1 MQPSVLSVAGE
12 ERRITPFT
20 IPNPTG
26 LLFVLK
32 QLNFLKKKNGEV
44 AKYHVLNSAEFL
56 KYQAAFFYN

>member
-32 QLNFLKKKNGEV
+32 QLNFLKKKKMGRW
-44 AKYHVLNSAEFL
+44 LNIMFL
-56 KYQAAFFYN
+56 ILQNF